1 MVINR
6 DMREATLLT
15 MGGKDAYGQNLSNI
29 IAQSTI
35 HLTFG
40 LYNHREVDDI
50 RYQAITHTGLTKD
63 VVNDNQIIVLDGK
76 QYKVQFV
83 NPYGRLSQL
92 FLIAND

>member
-1 MVINR
+1 
-6 DMREATLLT
+6 MREATLLT
-15 MGGKDAYGQNLSNI
+15 MGGKDAYGQELSEV
-29 IAQSTI
+29 IAQSTT

-50 RYQAITHTGLTKD
+50 RYQAITHTGLTYD
-63 VVNDNQIIVLDGK
+63 NLNDKQIVVLDGK

-83 NPYGRLSQL
+83 NPYGRLNQV